1 MTDIAH
7 CSRCGCELPAET
19 PDELCPACLLQA
31 ALEGDLSDGDGANGE
46 NSDPRLA
53 VTTPQGG
60 GFVPPDAE
68 ELAPLFPQLE
78 VLKLL
83 GHGGMGAVYQAR
95 QKKLDRLVALK
106 IIRPEGAADPAFAE
120 RFMREA
126 RTLARLNHPGIVAI
140 HDFGEVET
148 AGPTDGRQYYFVM
161 EYVDGANLR
170 QLMENGELNAEQA
183 FAIVPQICD
192 ALQFAHDEG
201 VVHRD
206 IKPEN
211 VLVDTKGRVKIADFG
226 LAKLAT
232 RSPEDFTLTATH
244 QVMGTPRYMAP
255 EQMAG
260 SNSVD
265 HRADIYSLGV
275 VLYEM
280 LTGEV
285 PMGQFAPP
293 SHKASVDARLDNVVM
308 RALASEPER
317 RFQKASELRSDVDR
331 ISSGAWKP
339 RPAQPAGGPQRTGVS
354 TIMERE
360 LIGAWRW
367 VAGENEP
374 SRQTTQSYP
383 TSFALALTIAGIL
396 MLLVPW
402 CDVTLLVTDD
412 DHQSELE
419 QTNEVVAAVVDER
432 VNVASAS
439 MLTMPSPR
447 PERRRSSEPLIQ
459 QASLSLLAQDA
470 GSSLL
475 EPPVHVMPGA
485 QFTFRGFDLIPGAV
499 AGANFAMMTLLILM
513 FPTRSRRSLWWNLTL
528 SLFAAGAL
536 ATTITFTSDIGYAR
550 LRVSVDPQLISS
562 SPGSNSAELEASPLR
577 LAYWQ
582 DGSSRSMGERHRQG
596 RVDVYLKSLK
606 HSVVYRGGFYG
617 SLGLSLAVLIL
628 GATGVRNSIA
638 DRQGARPIDSLAS
651 TDHRS
656 ADPTID
662 SKTLS
667 RLRAEVRLDVS
678 GPSLMLLSVGIL
690 STIGHGIAFAVCIS
704 QPFEEENAA
713 LALPGIVIGIAMI
726 LAGLNLRNLAS
737 RGWVQV
743 GAIAGLLPLNAA
755 WILTSIA
762 GIWAINTL
770 QKPHVREAF
779 LQAEQ
784 HRIDG

>member
-31 ALEGDLSDGDGANGE
+31 GLEGDLSDNDAVDGAS
-46 NSDPRLA
+46 SDPRLA

-126 RTLARLNHPGIVAI
+126 RTLARLSHPGIVAI

-148 AGPTDGRQYYFVM
+148 AVPTDSRQYYFVM

-170 QLMENGELNAEQA
+170 QLMGNGELNPEQA

-211 VLVDTKGRVKIADFG
+211 ILVDTKGRVKIADFG

-260 SNSVD
+260 SNAVD

-293 SHKASVDARLDNVVM
+293 SHKAAVDARLDDIVM

-317 RFQKASELRSDVDR
+317 RFQQASELRSDVDR
-331 ISSGAWKP
+331 ISSGAWTP
-339 RPAQPAGGPQRTGVS
+339 RPAQPAGGPHRTGVS

-360 LIGAWRW
+360 LGDAWRW
-367 VAGENEP
+367 VAGDAAAL
-374 SRQTTQSYP
+374 RQAGQSYP
-383 TSFALALTIAGIL
+383 TLFVLALTIAGCL
-396 MLLVPW
+396 TLLLPW
-402 CDVTLLVTDD
+402 CDVNVPGTDSD
-412 DHQSELE
+412 R
-419 QTNEVVAAVVDER
+419 EVVNEEISETVAR
-432 VNVASAS
+432 VSRQETIFSSAS
-439 MLTMPSPR
+439 LLPVSVMNDRGKKREVQR
-447 PERRRSSEPLIQ
+447 PQLQ
-459 QASLSLLAQDA
+459 QAAFQLLAQD
-470 GSSLL
+470 GWS
-475 EPPVHVMPGA
+475 EPERPIRTETELT
-485 QFTFRGFDLIPGAV
+485 QTFRGLDLLSGIV
-499 AGANFAMMTLLILM
+499 VCIVFSLMTLMLLACPDRTRQSAGWNVLLLLLAVTGLISGLIAPAEVETSRIRIPAGPANLASSTTKLSDSAVQLC
-513 FPTRSRRSLWWNLTL
+513 FWQDDSSNWPGRTLRREQTRLFVNEVEHTLSYRVGFVGAIGLTL
-528 SLFAAGAL
+528 AL
-536 ATTITFTSDIGYAR
+536 I
-550 LRVSVDPQLISS
+550 V
-562 SPGSNSAELEASPLR
+562 
-577 LAYWQ
+577 
-582 DGSSRSMGERHRQG
+582 
-596 RVDVYLKSLK
+596 
-606 HSVVYRGGFYG
+606 
-617 SLGLSLAVLIL
+617 LS
-628 GATGVRNSIA
+628 ATGIRNAISRQQDASRTGAAQQRAIA
-638 DRQGARPIDSLAS
+638 
-651 TDHRS
+651 
-656 ADPTID
+656 
-662 SKTLS
+662 KTLS
-667 RLRAEVRLDVS
+667 RLQAEVRVDVS
-678 GPSLMLLSVGIL
+678 APSLMMLVVGYLSAIGNGVFVLFAL
-690 STIGHGIAFAVCIS
+690 SAPVDQEMAVIAA
-704 QPFEEENAA
+704 
-713 LALPGIVIGIAMI
+713 PGLFIGIAMV
-726 LAGLNLRNLAS
+726 LGGMNLRSLS
-737 RGWVQV
+737 SSGWVRV
-743 GAIAGLLPLNAA
+743 GAVAGLLPLSAG
-755 WILTSIA
+755 WLLTSIA
-762 GIWAINTL
+762 GMWAINTL

-784 HRIDG
+784 HRLDS

>member
-31 ALEGDLSDGDGANGE
+31 GLEGDLSDSDAANGE

-78 VLKLL
+78 VLGLL

-126 RTLARLNHPGIVAI
+126 RTLARLSHPGIVAI
-140 HDFGEVET
+140 HDFGEVEN
-148 AGPTDGRQYYFVM
+148 AVPGDGRQYYFVM

-170 QLMENGELNAEQA
+170 QLMEDCKLNAEQA
-183 FAIVPQICD
+183 FEIVPQICD

-211 VLVDTKGRVKIADFG
+211 ILVDTKGRVKIADFG

-293 SHKASVDARLDNVVM
+293 SQKAAVDARLDDVVM

-317 RFQKASELRSDVDR
+317 RFQQASELKSDVDQ
-331 ISSGAWKP
+331 ISSGAWTPK
-339 RPAQPAGGPQRTGVS
+339 PAQPAGRPYRTGVS

-360 LIGAWRW
+360 LIDAWRW
-367 VAGENEP
+367 VAGENES
-374 SRQTTQSYP
+374 SRQAARSYP
-383 TSFALALTIAGIL
+383 TLFVLALMIAGCL
-396 MLLVPW
+396 TLLLPW
-402 CDVTLLVTDD
+402 CDVNVPGTNSG
-412 DHQSELE
+412 SEAV
-419 QTNEVVAAVVDER
+419 NEGMAEIVAGVCRQETVFR
-432 VNVASAS
+432 SAS
-439 MLTMPSPR
+439 LLPVFVVKDRDVERKVQEPQVQQAALQLLSQESGSE
-447 PERRRSSEPLIQ
+447 PERPIRAATTFTE
-459 QASLSLLAQDA
+459 
-470 GSSLL
+470 
-475 EPPVHVMPGA
+475 
-485 QFTFRGFDLIPGAV
+485 TFRGLDLLSGIV
-499 AGANFAMMTLLILM
+499 VCIVFSLMTLMLL
-513 FPTRSRRSLWWNLTL
+513 
-528 SLFAAGAL
+528 
-536 ATTITFTSDIGYAR
+536 
-550 LRVSVDPQLISS
+550 
-562 SPGSNSAELEASPLR
+562 ASPDRTRQSAGWNVFLLM
-577 LAYWQ
+577 LAATGFISALIAPAEVEKSRIRIPAGSVSLASNTPDSPAHAVQLCLWQ
-582 DGSSRSMGERHRQG
+582 DDSSNWPG
-596 RVDVYLKSLK
+596 RNLRREQTRLFVNEVEHTLR
-606 HSVVYRGGFYG
+606 YRVGFVG
-617 SLGLSLAVLIL
+617 AIGLSLALIVLS
-628 GATGVRNSIA
+628 ATGIRNAISRQQDASRTGAAQQRVIA
-638 DRQGARPIDSLAS
+638 KR
-651 TDHRS
+651 
-656 ADPTID
+656 
-662 SKTLS
+662 LS
-667 RLRAEVRLDVS
+667 RLQAEVRVDVS
-678 GPSLMLLSVGIL
+678 APSLMMLIVGYLSAAGNGAFVLFGLSSPVDQEIAVVGI
-690 STIGHGIAFAVCIS
+690 
-704 QPFEEENAA
+704 
-713 LALPGIVIGIAMI
+713 PGLFIGIAMV
-726 LAGLNLRNLAS
+726 LGGMNLRSLS
-737 RGWVQV
+737 SSGWVRV
-743 GAIAGLLPLNAA
+743 GAVAGLLPLSAGWFLTALAGA
-755 WILTSIA
+755 WALY
-762 GIWAINTL
+762 TL
-770 QKPHVREAF
+770 QKPHIREAF

-784 HRIDG
+784 QRPQQ

>member
-31 ALEGDLSDGDGANGE
+31 GLEGDLSDSDAANGE

-53 VTTPQGG
+53 ATTPQGG

-78 VLKLL
+78 VLELL

-140 HDFGEVET
+140 HDFGEVEN
-148 AGPTDGRQYYFVM
+148 AVPGDGRQYYFVM

-211 VLVDTKGRVKIADFG
+211 ILVDTKGRVKIADFG

-260 SNSVD
+260 SHSVD

-280 LTGEV
+280 LTGEI

-293 SHKASVDARLDNVVM
+293 SHKAAVDARLDDVVM

-317 RFQKASELRSDVDR
+317 RFQQASELKSDVDR
-331 ISSGAWKP
+331 ISSGAWTP
-339 RPAQPAGGPQRTGVS
+339 RPGQPAGGPYRTGVS

-360 LIGAWRW
+360 LIGVWRW
-367 VAGENEP
+367 VAGENES
-374 SRQTTQSYP
+374 SRQTAQSYP

-402 CDVTLLVTDD
+402 CDVTISGGDEGR
-412 DHQSELE
+412 QSEVE
-419 QTNEVVAAVVDER
+419 QAAEVVAEVVDQR
-432 VNVASAS
+432 VNVANAA
-439 MLTMPSPR
+439 MLAMPSF
-447 PERRRSSEPLIQ
+447 RRSYHRSSEPLVR
-459 QASLSLLAQDA
+459 QASLPLLAQDA
-470 GSSLL
+470 GGSFPGSAA
-475 EPPVHVMPGA
+475 HVMSGT
-485 QFTFRGFDLIPGAV
+485 QLSLRGMDLIPGIV
-499 AGANFAMMTLLILM
+499 AGANFAMMTMLILM
-513 FPTRSRRSLWWNLTL
+513 FPVRSRRSLWWNLTL
-528 SLFAAGAL
+528 SLFALGAFST
-536 ATTITFTSDIGYAR
+536 AISFTVDIGYAR
-550 LRVSVDPQLISS
+550 ARVSVDPQLISS
-562 SPGSNSAELEASPLR
+562 ASES
-577 LAYWQ
+577 
-582 DGSSRSMGERHRQG
+582 GSSRRALPSVRQVFWQDEASRSASGGG
-596 RVDVYLKSLK
+596 RSQRVTVNLKSLD
-606 HSVVYRGGFYG
+606 HTVEYREGFYAT
-617 SLGLSLAVLIL
+617 LGLSLAVLVL
-628 GATGVRNSIA
+628 GATGIRNSIA
-638 DRQGARPIDSLAS
+638 DGQTARTEGTPP
-651 TDHRS
+651 RS
-656 ADPTID
+656 GDRFAQPPGVGK
-662 SKTLS
+662 SLS
-667 RLRAEVRLDVS
+667 RLQAEVRLEVS
-678 GPSLMLLSVGIL
+678 GPSLMLLSVGAL
-690 STIGHGIAFAVCIS
+690 SIAGHGFLFVVAMFQTNKPETAMLSV
-704 QPFEEENAA
+704 
-713 LALPGIVIGIAMI
+713 PGVVIGIAMV
-726 LAGLNLRNLAS
+726 LAGLNLRSLAS
-737 RGWVQV
+737 RGWVQL
-743 GAIAGLLPLNAA
+743 GAIAGLLPINAG
-755 WILTSIA
+755 WFLTAIA
-762 GIWAINTL
+762 GIWALNTL
-770 QKPHVREAF
+770 HKPQIREAF

-784 HRIDG
+784 HKLET